1 MTEIIDLM
9 AEFNFT
15 TAPRIVESCGKS
27 LRRVREGCNRY
38 VALAGA
44 ETRKDGMKKARKKK
58 FDRGTEARRAA
69 RNSGAAPAVTRVIED
84 KRKRPPKHRKK
95 AELERDAMNG
105 GI

>member
-1 MTEIIDLM
+1 
-9 AEFNFT
+9 
-15 TAPRIVESCGKS
+15 
-27 LRRVREGCNRY
+27 VREGCNHY

-44 ETRKDGMKKARKKK
+44 ATRKDGVKKARKNVKKARKKK

-69 RNSGAAPAVTRVIED
+69 RNSGVAPAVTRVIED